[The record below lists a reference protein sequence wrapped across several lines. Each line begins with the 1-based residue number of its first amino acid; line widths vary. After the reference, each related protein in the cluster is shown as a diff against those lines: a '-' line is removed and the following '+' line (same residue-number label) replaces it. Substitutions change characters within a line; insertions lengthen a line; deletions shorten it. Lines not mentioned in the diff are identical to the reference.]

1 MITKILA
8 VLSLAAL
15 PFHSVAHTQYSIGS
29 TEIDFYEIEM
39 SPNEKI
45 KLKHLKI
52 YSEDERHED
61 EAAFDNSLSPPAQI
75 INNESDD
82 FSLTSV

>member
-1 MITKILA
+1 MMTKILA

-15 PFHSVAHTQYSIGS
+15 PFHSMAHNEYAIGS
-29 TEIDFYEIEM
+29 TEIELYEIEL

-52 YSEDERHED
+52 HSENERNEGD
-61 EAAFDNSLSPPAQI
+61 SAVDDPLPPSQ
-75 INNESDD
+75 NNDNESDEL
-82 FSLTSV
+82 SLTPV